1 MMATTITPPKSR
13 FLGKAAVKREQRG
26 ACSGTAERKQAR
38 RFGGRSTSGRLLPAR
53 LCRFARRRT
62 GRKNGM
68 SRTAMFFKIATLA
81 GHRLTI
87 PEMNRFKEVNP
98 RQLEHVYEEV
108 VRMGDPGN
116 ALFALRLI
124 LK

>member
-1 MMATTITPPKSR
+1 M
-13 FLGKAAVKREQRG
+13 L
-26 ACSGTAERKQAR
+26 
-38 RFGGRSTSGRLLPAR
+38 
-53 LCRFARRRT
+53 
-62 GRKNGM
+62 
-68 SRTAMFFKIATLA
+68 FKIATLA

-124 LK
+124 LKKKPTTAAPAAAQGEA